1 MKTAT
6 YLRLSLLIPVLV
18 WGICLLLIII
28 ASTSPLKEFVSRQ
41 STVPSLVGLFFMS
54 YTLGIVFWVFPYLLL
69 TLILMV
75 LSFIVH
81 PRATLKLFAFSPV
94 VMTILTLLFMNVLAM
109 GTAGDGSLLSTS
121 TIKDQDFIAFN
132 GLVLLFSLIWGYIC
146 VAIGLG
152 IYRLLQRLELI
163 RDDASIASAAR
174 LMNQYESRA
183 YQTEKDYS
191 L

>member
-18 WGICLLLIII
+18 WGICLLLILI
-28 ASTSPLKEFVSRQ
+28 ASTSPLKEFVSSQ
-41 STVPSLVGLFFMS
+41 STVPSLVGLFFMF
-54 YTLGIVFWVFPYLLL
+54 YTLGIVFWFFPYLLL
-69 TLILMV
+69 ALILMV

-81 PRATLKLFAFSPV
+81 PRATFKLFAFSPV

-109 GTAGDGSLLSTS
+109 GTAGDGSILSS
-121 TIKDQDFIAFN
+121 SQIKDQGFIAFN
-132 GLVLLFSLIWGYIC
+132 GLVLLFSLIWGNIC
-146 VAIGLG
+146 VAIGMG
-152 IYRLLQRLELI
+152 FYKLLQRLELI

-174 LMNQYESRA
+174 LINQYESRV
-183 YQTEKDYS
+183 YPTEKDYS